1 MTSNDVQV
9 LGVQPFLRGLRARQL
24 AELAE
29 ICQHVTVEAGQQ
41 LSCSGEGFDVRVNF
55 APEASPFS

>member
-1 MTSNDVQV
+1 VATPDVALNSKPLV
-9 LGVQPFLRGLRARQL
+9 
-24 AELAE
+24 AEKNGSYL
-29 ICQHVTVEAGQQ
+29 